1 MNFYH
6 GPKDTMKPTKEHFH
20 GHSEQYSHGDGHASS
35 PASDH
40 VTYVQSN
47 NQVKSDDF
55 LAKGLI
61 DVHNESYSHGCR
73 MPSNNRESDTNKA
86 GHTDGQS
93 KSGSKSNIP
102 HKEITPSTQHPGSSL
117 SSQSSGKCF

>member
-6 GPKDTMKPTKEHFH
+6 GPKDTMKRTKEHFH

-35 PASDH
+35 PASDD
-40 VTYVQSN
+40 VTYV
-47 NQVKSDDF
+47 VKSDDF

-61 DVHNESYSHGCR
+61 DVHNESYSHGCQ
-73 MPSNNRESDTNKA
+73 MPSNNHESDANKA

-102 HKEITPSTQHPGSSL
+102 HKEITPLTQHPGSSL